1 MKFND
6 QSAIVIGKGG
16 TPLYYPAGK
25 VQIGIR
31 HVNRRSETM
40 MTRSELFAQ
49 GVVLS
54 PGFNKPRKPGFV
66 KRLRDLAKRT
76 LDGFEFFAA

>member
-6 QSAIVIGKGG
+6 QSDIVIGKGG

-31 HVNRRSETM
+31 HVNRRAESM
-40 MTRSELFAQ
+40 MTESELFAQ
-49 GVVLS
+49 DIVLS
-54 PGFNKPRKPGFV
+54 PGFNKPRKPGIM

-76 LDGFEFFAA
+76 LDGFQFFAA